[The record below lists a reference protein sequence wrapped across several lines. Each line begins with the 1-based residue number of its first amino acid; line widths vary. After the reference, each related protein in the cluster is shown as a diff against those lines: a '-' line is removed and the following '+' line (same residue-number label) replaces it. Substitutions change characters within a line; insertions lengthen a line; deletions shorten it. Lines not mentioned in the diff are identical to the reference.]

1 MPRIALAFLA
11 LLAVLF
17 VGSELLLPR
26 LAARR
31 VEGRLERDGGEAHAK
46 VRAFPALTLLF
57 ERGRALEVTGGG
69 MTLELDQPSADADG
83 LERLEGF
90 EEVRLRL
97 SDLHA
102 GPLEI
107 SRFELDRAPGE
118 RLFHLHMTAD
128 ALPRELAAHLGSR
141 AGGAIGAL
149 IGGLAGGVLPG
160 EGATRVPVRVD
171 GAVENRD
178 GALEVVEGANATVA
192 GLPLGPL
199 AALVV
204 GGLARRI

>member
-1 MPRIALAFLA
+1 MPRILLAFLA
-11 LLAVLF
+11 LLAVLI

-31 VEGRLERDGGEAHAK
+31 VEGRLEQGGGNVHAK

-57 ERGRALEVTGGG
+57 ERGRRLEVSGGG
-69 MTLELDQPSADADG
+69 MKLDLDQPGGSADG

-90 EEVRLRL
+90 DEVRLRL
-97 SDLHA
+97 SDLSA

-107 SRFELDRAPGE
+107 AQFELDRQRGE
-118 RLFHLHMTAD
+118 RRFHLRMTAD
-128 ALPRELAAHLGSR
+128 AGPRELAAYIGSQ
-141 AGGAIGAL
+141 AGGTLGAL
-149 IGGLAGGVLPG
+149 LGGLAGGALPG
-160 EGATRVPVRVD
+160 GDTSSLPVRVE
-171 GAVENRD
+171 GAVESRG
-178 GALEVVEGANATVA
+178 GAVEVVEGASATVA

-204 GGLARRI
+204 GAVARRI